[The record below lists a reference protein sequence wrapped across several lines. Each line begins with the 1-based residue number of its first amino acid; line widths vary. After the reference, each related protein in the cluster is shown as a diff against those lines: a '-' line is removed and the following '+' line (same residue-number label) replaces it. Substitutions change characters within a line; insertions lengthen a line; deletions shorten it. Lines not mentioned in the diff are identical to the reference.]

1 MSEIFKIQKNSNY
14 TAMSNIHLQDK
25 RQIGRMLD
33 DLLQE

>member
-25 RQIGRMLD
+25 RLSLKAKHD
-33 DLLQE
+33 PF